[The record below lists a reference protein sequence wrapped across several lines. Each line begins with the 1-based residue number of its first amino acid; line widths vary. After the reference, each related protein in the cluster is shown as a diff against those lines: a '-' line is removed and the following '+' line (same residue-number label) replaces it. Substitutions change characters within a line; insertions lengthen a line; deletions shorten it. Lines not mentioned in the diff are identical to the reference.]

1 MPSLKDLPSLDRPR
15 ERLQMMGAE
24 NLSITELIAIII
36 SSGTRGKSA
45 LDLAQE
51 ILSTFKPLEKLI
63 EVSIEELSQIKG
75 LGKTKA
81 IKLKA
86 ALTLSQKCIHISK
99 PKPKKITHPNEAYYF
114 IKNILDVEQREV
126 FLAVLLDSKCQHIST
141 EIISVGT
148 LNQTLIHPREV
159 FYPAIRQKAAFI
171 ILSHNHP
178 SGDPSPSGADLRV
191 TKKILEAS
199 KAVDL
204 EMHDHIILGEPE
216 HCPNGTGF
224 YSFSDAGLIG

>member
-24 NLSITELIAIII
+24 NLSIAELMAIII

-75 LGKTKA
+75 LGETKA

-126 FLAVLLDSKCQHIST
+126 FLALLLDSKCQHIST
-141 EIISVGT
+141 EVISIGT

-178 SGDPSPSGADLRV
+178 SGDPTPS
-191 TKKILEAS
+191 KE
-199 KAVDL
+199 DL
-204 EMHDHIILGEPE
+204 ELTSSLVQSGKLLEIPIKDHLVVGNNRYISLREFN
-216 HCPNGTGF
+216 HQLF
-224 YSFSDAGLIG
+224 